1 VPTGGVS
8 PYYGVLLFFPIKA
21 PSGMLGSFTGS
32 LPLHPDHSWMT
43 PASQPDTCP
52 AGHHVLPL
60 VENMWSLSASEKMEL
75 RAQLF
80 IFLGFFV
87 FFFFH
92 FRHAYI
98 SLFYFHLSYKRDVT
112 LQIFFCTLL
121 FSLTVHNTGDQFIA
135 ICGDS
140 PSFHVFLFFVF
151 FFLLELGMKP
161 RAVSCLLGKHYHW
174 AKFPILFI
182 PF

>member
-1 VPTGGVS
+1 MLLLLEGLQLCLSHLLSVPTGGVS

-87 FFFFH
+87 FFFFISDMPTFPYSTSIFLTRGMLH
-92 FRHAYI
+92 YRYSSVLCFFHLQYIILEI
-98 SLFYFHLSYKRDVT
+98 SL
-112 LQIFFCTLL
+112 
-121 FSLTVHNTGDQFIA
+121 
-135 ICGDS
+135 
-140 PSFHVFLFFVF
+140 
-151 FFLLELGMKP
+151 
-161 RAVSCLLGKHYHW
+161 
-174 AKFPILFI
+174 
-182 PF
+182 